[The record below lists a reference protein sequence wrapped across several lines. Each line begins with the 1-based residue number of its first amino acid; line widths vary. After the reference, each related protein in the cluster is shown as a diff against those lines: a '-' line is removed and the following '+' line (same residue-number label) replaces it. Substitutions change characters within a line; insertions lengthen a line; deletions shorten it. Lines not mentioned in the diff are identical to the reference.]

1 MLALDV
7 AAYASPWRRRHPA
20 EKALLALGLL
30 GCALLLPPW
39 PGALVVGLTAAVA
52 LLGPAALPPRLL
64 VRVARTPLLF
74 ILTGSVPMLVA
85 VSGPTQFRW
94 APEGLVTAATT
105 AGRACAALLCLLL
118 FAATTPLA
126 DVLPRLQ
133 RLGVPSAVTEVAAL
147 IYRMLFLL
155 LESVHAVRQAQAA
168 RLGYRTWAS
177 TYRSLAGQAGAVF
190 VRAFSLARRWEE
202 GLALRGYTGS
212 LAVRTEVRQP
222 SAAFLVVTVLL
233 LAAVVLATRL
243 LVVLG

>member
-1 MLALDV
+1 MLALDA

-39 PGALVVGLTAAVA
+39 PGAVLVGVTAAVA

-64 VRVARTPLLF
+64 ARAARTPLLF

-85 VSGPTQFRW
+85 VSGPTSVRW
-94 APEGLVTAATT
+94 APDGIATAGAT
-105 AGRACAALLCLLL
+105 AGRATAALLCLLL

-126 DVLPRLQ
+126 DVLPRLH
-133 RLGVPSAVTEVAAL
+133 RVGVPTAVTEVAAL

-155 LESVHAVRQAQAA
+155 LDSVHAVRQAQAA

-190 VRAFSLARRWEE
+190 LRAFSLARRLEE

-212 LAVRTEVRQP
+212 LAVRTEVRRP
-222 SAAFLVVTVLL
+222 SAAFLATTVLL
-233 LAAVVLATRL
+233 LAGLVLATRL
-243 LVVLG
+243 LVVSG